1 MNRRRAILGFAAVM
15 VVAVALNTIG
25 ILRYPGGPLR
35 EPSADGLM
43 WLDTRPPDQG
53 TNSVGITSAA
63 GLEQGSPVYTGIS
76 LRNASSWPARVEQIR
91 LLGATE
97 GLELQEARMALPG
110 TTGPM
115 IGVATS
121 GGETAE
127 LRLET
132 DYGPLPAELAGNN
145 AIGEGRVWLAINAP
159 PPGEYSYDAVAVDYR
174 VGPFSFTV
182 TYHQALG
189 LCVVPLRPGRSC
201 SLDTPGD

>member
-1 MNRRRAILGFAAVM
+1 M
-15 VVAVALNTIG
+15 IG

-35 EPSADGLM
+35 EPSADGLV
-43 WLDTRPPDQG
+43 WLDTRPADQG

-63 GLEQGSPVYTGIS
+63 GLEQGTLVYTGIS
-76 LRNASSWPARVEQIR
+76 LRNAWSWPATVEQVR
-91 LLGATE
+91 LLDTTE

-110 TTGPM
+110 TTGPVV
-115 IGVATS
+115 GVATS
-121 GGETAE
+121 KGDNAE
-127 LRLET
+127 LRL
-132 DYGPLPAELAGNN
+132 DADFGPLPADLAGENQP
-145 AIGEGRVWLAINAP
+145 GEGRVWLAMNAP

-189 LCVVPLRPGRSC
+189 LCVVPLPAGSSC